1 MTDTGSYCDETGC
14 NIKIKS
20 VRRGGNIV
28 TYREIIL
35 KEIEEVPA
43 DKLEEV
49 IDFIRYLK
57 IKTLKEKRDVTIAS
71 ESSLKKDWLSPEEDE
86 VWKDL

>member
-1 MTDTGSYCDETGC
+1 M
-14 NIKIKS
+14 
-20 VRRGGNIV
+20 